1 MNNIVSMIINGVIG
15 DVYGAPIEMM
25 TYEYIHM
32 KYGKI
37 MTEYIVTDKIIERQY
52 TYTDDSEMT
61 LAIIDF
67 LSNYNLNIKTE
78 DIMKYYIKY
87 FEPFRGY
94 SENTFNMF
102 MQYISNNTY
111 EISSRISNG
120 GIMRVSPLILY
131 YKKFNIDDNQLM
143 NLIKI
148 IHHPTHVNEEAIHT
162 SYIYIKIL
170 IEFDKLYNKSDYNP
184 EYNLQDEIK
193 KIIIN
198 IFNITKY
205 NIRSKLEY
213 IINNYDIDEYEGV
226 DNLIGYDG
234 ILCYETLSVALWCVI
249 KNIHMEPHKILGKG
263 IFYGGDCDT
272 IGSIIGQ
279 MTGILFGYKSV
290 NKDWLKNIDMSI
302 FLKNIEKFN

>member
-1 MNNIVSMIINGVIG
+1 MIINGVIG

-25 TYEYIHM
+25 PYEFIHNT
-32 KYGKI
+32 YGKL
-37 MTEYIVTDKIIERQY
+37 MTEYIITDKIVNRLY

-67 LSNYNLNIKTE
+67 LSEYKPNETNKTN
-78 DIMKYYIKY
+78 DIMKFYIKY

-102 MQYISNNTY
+102 MQYIENNTY
-111 EISSRISNG
+111 NISSRLSNG
-120 GIMRVSPLILY
+120 GIMRVAPLILY
-131 YKKFNIDDNQLM
+131 YKKYNIDDTELLNI
-143 NLIKI
+143 IKI
-148 IHHPTHVNEEAIHT
+148 IHHPTHVNDEAIHT

-170 IEFDKLYNKSDYNP
+170 IEFDKLYTKSNYD
-184 EYNLQDEIK
+184 LQDEIK
-193 KIIIN
+193 KIIIK
-198 IFNITKY
+198 IFDITKY
-205 NIRSKLEY
+205 NIKNKLEY
-213 IINNYDIDEYEGV
+213 IINNYDIDEYEGL

-249 KNIHMEPHKILGKG
+249 KNIHIEPHKILGKG

-279 MTGILFGYKSV
+279 ITGILFGYKSI
-290 NKDWLKNIDMSI
+290 NKDWLNNIDISI
-302 FLKNIEKFN
+302 FIKNIEKFN

>member
-1 MNNIVSMIINGVIG
+1 MDNIVSMILNGVIG

-25 TYEYIHM
+25 PYEVIHD
-32 KYGKI
+32 KYGKMMI
-37 MTEYIVTDKIIERQY
+37 EYIITDKIIERKY

-61 LAIIDF
+61 LAVIDF
-67 LSNYNLNIKTE
+67 LSNYNSNMNVN
-78 DIMKYYIKY
+78 DIMKFYIKY

-102 MQYISNNTY
+102 MNYISNDTY
-111 EISSRISNG
+111 EISTRISNG
-120 GIMRVSPLILY
+120 GIMRIAPVILY
-131 YKKFNIDDNQLM
+131 YKKFNIDDNELL

-170 IEFDKLYNKSDYNP
+170 IEFDKLYNKSN
-184 EYNLQDEIK
+184 YNLQDEIK

-198 IFNITKY
+198 IYDIAKY
-205 NIRSKLEY
+205 NIKSKLEY
-213 IINNYDIDEYEGV
+213 IINNYDIDEYEGL

-249 KNIHMEPHKILGKG
+249 KNIHIEPHKILSKG

-279 MTGILFGYKSV
+279 LTGILFGQKSI
-290 NKDWLKNIDMSI
+290 NQDWLKNIDISLFI
-302 FLKNIEKFN
+302 KNIKKFN